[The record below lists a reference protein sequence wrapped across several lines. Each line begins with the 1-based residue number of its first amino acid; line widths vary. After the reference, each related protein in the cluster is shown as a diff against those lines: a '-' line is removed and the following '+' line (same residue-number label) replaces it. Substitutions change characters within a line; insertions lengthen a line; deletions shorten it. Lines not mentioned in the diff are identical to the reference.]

1 MTPKVLLPIQVSP
14 GVSPLLECLCGV
26 AVVGLLVGHRNPGS
40 PCGVGPW
47 GVGHPWGRIVEP
59 PSRLFPW
66 HDWQWPRE
74 LLTLHHLLL
83 KTTLHNVFSY
93 YPRSH
98 LRNTLIFPQNCRFN
112 KKDDFLCSTAIKVWL
127 DLLHTASKHTASKFS
142 PSNIARSTYDTL
154 NQRIKIPFIKFSLTL
169 SLCVPLQAMYFYSF
183 FLPNSMK
190 IDENHRTSLLKLG
203 VLDLT
208 YVCDWKKK
216 WAKQF
221 VSNHETLKMKWKNM

>member
-112 KKDDFLCSTAIKVWL
+112 KKMT
-127 DLLHTASKHTASKFS
+127 
-142 PSNIARSTYDTL
+142 
-154 NQRIKIPFIKFSLTL
+154 
-169 SLCVPLQAMYFYSF
+169 F
-183 FLPNSMK
+183 FAAPQ
-190 IDENHRTSLLKLG
+190 LK
-203 VLDLT
+203 
-208 YVCDWKKK
+208 CDWICYTRHQNILHQNSLPQILPEARMILSTK
-216 WAKQF
+216 
-221 VSNHETLKMKWKNM
+221 E